1 MSTQTASNKDLTSSL
16 GDIFLSKPSSPSS
29 NTYEPGSPFSS
40 GSSGSNSSDS
50 SDVSS
55 MASGMSWQ
63 TILIIILILALLGFN
78 IFIYLAK
85 GTGAVAEFI
94 DKYFGPLLKLFG
106 VSILETTKQT
116 IDISATGTKAG
127 VDAVANTASGAI
139 DVLEQGTNLNPN
151 TNTNTS
157 NTSNT
162 TSSNT
167 NTSNTSNTSNTNT
180 SNTSNTSNKYS
191 GQQASGTQKNSMP
204 VQQQIQQDG
213 SVSEWRQD
221 TLDSALNDASKNPEP
236 QPDESSSSVQ
246 STGKAGW
253 CYIGMDRN
261 TRTCSQVGVNDLCMS
276 GDIFPSQDICM
287 NPSLRA

>member
-16 GDIFLSKPSSPSS
+16 GDIFSSKPSSPSS

-40 GSSGSNSSDS
+40 GSSDS

-63 TILIIILILALLGFN
+63 TWLIIILILALLGFN

-106 VSILETTKQT
+106 INILETTKQT
-116 IDISATGTKAG
+116 IDVSATGTKAG
-127 VDAVANTASGAI
+127 VDAVANTSTGAI
-139 DVLEQGTNLNPN
+139 DVVEQGTNLNPN
-151 TNTNTS
+151 TNT
-157 NTSNT
+157 SNT
-162 TSSNT
+162 TSSNANTNT
-167 NTSNTSNTSNTNT
+167 NTSNT
-180 SNTSNTSNKYS
+180 NTSNTSNKYS

-261 TRTCSQVGVNDLCMS
+261 TRSCSQVGVNDLCMS

>member
-1 MSTQTASNKDLTSSL
+1 MSTITASNKDLSSSL
-16 GDIFLSKPSSPSS
+16 GDIFSSKPSSPSS
-29 NTYEPGSPFSS
+29 NTYEPGAAFSS
-40 GSSGSNSSDS
+40 GSSGSSGSSDFGS
-50 SDVSS
+50 SNMSS
-55 MASGMSWQ
+55 GISWQ

-106 VSILETTKQT
+106 ISILETTKQT
-116 IDISATGTKAG
+116 INASATGTKAG
-127 VDAVANTASGAI
+127 VDAVANTTTGAI
-139 DVLEQGTNLNPN
+139 DVLEQGTNL
-151 TNTNTS
+151 TS
-157 NTSNT
+157 NATTNAT
-162 TSSNT
+162 TSSNI
-167 NTSNTSNTSNTNT
+167 NS
-180 SNTSNTSNKYS
+180 SNKYS
-191 GQQASGTQKNSMP
+191 GQQASGTQKNAMP

-213 SVSEWRQD
+213 SATEWRQD
-221 TLDSALNDASKNPEP
+221 TLDSALNDASKSPEP

-261 TRTCSQVGVNDLCMS
+261 TRTCSQVGVNDMCMS
-276 GDIFPSQDICM
+276 GNIFPSQDICM

>member
-1 MSTQTASNKDLTSSL
+1 MSTQTASNKDLSSSL
-16 GDIFLSKPSSPSS
+16 SDIFSSKPSSPSS

-40 GSSGSNSSDS
+40 GSSNSSNSDI
-50 SDVSS
+50 SS

-116 IDISATGTKAG
+116 IDVSATGTKAG
-127 VDAVANTASGAI
+127 VDAVANTATGAI
-139 DVLEQGTNLNPN
+139 DVVEQGTNLNPN
-151 TNTNTS
+151 AI
-157 NTSNT
+157 
-162 TSSNT
+162 TSSNA
-167 NTSNTSNTSNTNT
+167 NTNT

>member
-16 GDIFLSKPSSPSS
+16 GDIFSSKPSSPSS

-40 GSSGSNSSDS
+40 NSSN

-63 TILIIILILALLGFN
+63 TWLIIILILALLGFN

-106 VSILETTKQT
+106 INILETTKQT
-116 IDISATGTKAG
+116 IDVSATGTKAG
-127 VDAVANTASGAI
+127 VDAVANTTTGTI
-139 DVLEQGTNLNPN
+139 DVIEQGTNLNPN
-151 TNTNTS
+151 TNT
-157 NTSNT
+157 
-162 TSSNT
+162 SNT
-167 NTSNTSNTSNTNT
+167 NTSNT
-180 SNTSNTSNKYS
+180 NTSNTSNKYS

-287 NPSLRA
+287 NPRLRA

>member
-1 MSTQTASNKDLTSSL
+1 MSTQTASNKDLSSSL
-16 GDIFLSKPSSPSS
+16 GDIFSSKPSSPSS

-40 GSSGSNSSDS
+40 GSSNSSDS
-50 SDVSS
+50 SDISS

-85 GTGAVAEFI
+85 GTGDVAEFI

-106 VSILETTKQT
+106 ISILETTKQT
-116 IDISATGTKAG
+116 IDVSATGTKAG
-127 VDAVANTASGAI
+127 VDAVANTATGAI
-139 DVLEQGTNLNPN
+139 DVVEQGTNLNPN
-151 TNTNTS
+151 TNTSNTTSSNANANTNTS
-157 NTSNT
+157 N
-162 TSSNT
+162 SSNT
-167 NTSNTSNTSNTNT
+167 NTSNS
-180 SNTSNTSNKYS
+180 SNTSNKYS
-191 GQQASGTQKNSMP
+191 GQQASGTQKISMP

-253 CYIGMDRN
+253 CYIGMNRN

>member
-16 GDIFLSKPSSPSS
+16 GDIFSSKPSSPSS

-40 GSSGSNSSDS
+40 ES

-55 MASGMSWQ
+55 MVSGMSWQ

-116 IDISATGTKAG
+116 IDASATGTKAG
-127 VDAVANTASGAI
+127 VDAVANTATGAI
-139 DVLEQGTNLNPN
+139 DVVEQGTNLNPN
-151 TNTNTS
+151 TNTSNTTSSNANTNTS
-157 NTSNT
+157 N
-162 TSSNT
+162 SSNT
-167 NTSNTSNTSNTNT
+167 NTSNS
-180 SNTSNTSNKYS
+180 SNKYS

>member
-1 MSTQTASNKDLTSSL
+1 MSTQTASNKDLSSSL
-16 GDIFLSKPSSPSS
+16 GDIFSSKPSSPSS

-40 GSSGSNSSDS
+40 GSSDS

-63 TILIIILILALLGFN
+63 TWLIIILILALLGFN

-106 VSILETTKQT
+106 INILETTKQT
-116 IDISATGTKAG
+116 IDVSATGTKAG
-127 VDAVANTASGAI
+127 VDAVANTSTGAI
-139 DVLEQGTNLNPN
+139 DVVEQGTNLNPN
-151 TNTNTS
+151 TNT
-157 NTSNT
+157 SNT
-162 TSSNT
+162 TSSNANTNTNTSNT
-167 NTSNTSNTSNTNT
+167 NTSNT
-180 SNTSNTSNKYS
+180 NTSNTSNKYS

-261 TRTCSQVGVNDLCMS
+261 TRSCSQVGVNDLCMS

>member
-1 MSTQTASNKDLTSSL
+1 
-16 GDIFLSKPSSPSS
+16 
-29 NTYEPGSPFSS
+29 
-40 GSSGSNSSDS
+40 
-50 SDVSS
+50 
-55 MASGMSWQ
+55 
-63 TILIIILILALLGFN
+63 LALLGFN

-106 VSILETTKQT
+106 ISVLETTKQT
-116 IDISATGTKAG
+116 VNVSATGTKAG
-127 VDAVANTASGAI
+127 VDAVANTTTGAI
-139 DVLEQGTNLNPN
+139 DVVEQGTNLNPN
-151 TNTNTS
+151 A
-157 NTSNT
+157 T
-162 TSSNT
+162 TSSNA
-167 NTSNTSNTSNTNT
+167 NTT
-180 SNTSNTSNKYS
+180 NKYS

-204 VQQQIQQDG
+204 VQHQIQQDG
-213 SVSEWRQD
+213 SATEWRQD
-221 TLDSALNDASKNPEP
+221 SLDSALNDASKNPEP

-261 TRTCSQVGVNDLCMS
+261 TRTCSQVGVNDTCMS

>member
-16 GDIFLSKPSSPSS
+16 GDIFSSKPSSPSS

-40 GSSGSNSSDS
+40 GSSDS

-127 VDAVANTASGAI
+127 VDAVANTATGTI
-139 DVLEQGTNLNPN
+139 DVLEQGKKSSSISSRKRGSVTVIDSTRYVDFKKSSGAPANKITNSSYYTAIPLKRNPASSGFTGTFDYSMVQKFPSKSPLNVKGVRFVMKPL
-151 TNTNTS
+151 NTS
-157 NTSNT
+157 
-162 TSSNT
+162 
-167 NTSNTSNTSNTNT
+167 
-180 SNTSNTSNKYS
+180 
-191 GQQASGTQKNSMP
+191 
-204 VQQQIQQDG
+204 D
-213 SVSEWRQD
+213 
-221 TLDSALNDASKNPEP
+221 
-236 QPDESSSSVQ
+236 
-246 STGKAGW
+246 
-253 CYIGMDRN
+253 
-261 TRTCSQVGVNDLCMS
+261 
-276 GDIFPSQDICM
+276 
-287 NPSLRA
+287 

>member
-1 MSTQTASNKDLTSSL
+1 LNPNTNTSNTTSS
-16 GDIFLSKPSSPSS
+16 
-29 NTYEPGSPFSS
+29 N
-40 GSSGSNSSDS
+40 
-50 SDVSS
+50 
-55 MASGMSWQ
+55 A
-63 TILIIILILALLGFN
+63 
-78 IFIYLAK
+78 
-85 GTGAVAEFI
+85 
-94 DKYFGPLLKLFG
+94 
-106 VSILETTKQT
+106 
-116 IDISATGTKAG
+116 
-127 VDAVANTASGAI
+127 
-139 DVLEQGTNLNPN
+139 N

-157 NTSNT
+157 NTNT
-162 TSSNT
+162 SNT
-167 NTSNTSNTSNTNT
+167 NTSNT
-180 SNTSNTSNKYS
+180 NTSNTSNKYS

-261 TRTCSQVGVNDLCMS
+261 TRSCSQVGVNDLCMS

>member
-1 MSTQTASNKDLTSSL
+1 MSTITASNKDLSSSL
-16 GDIFLSKPSSPSS
+16 GDIFSSKPSSPSS
-29 NTYEPGSPFSS
+29 NTYEPGAAFSS
-40 GSSGSNSSDS
+40 GSSGSSGSSDFGS
-50 SDVSS
+50 SNMSS
-55 MASGMSWQ
+55 GISWQ

-106 VSILETTKQT
+106 ISILETTKQT
-116 IDISATGTKAG
+116 INASATGTKAG
-127 VDAVANTASGAI
+127 VDAVANTTTGAI
-139 DVLEQGTNLNPN
+139 DVLEQGTNL
-151 TNTNTS
+151 TS
-157 NTSNT
+157 NATTNAT
-162 TSSNT
+162 TSSNI
-167 NTSNTSNTSNTNT
+167 NS
-180 SNTSNTSNKYS
+180 SNKYS
-191 GQQASGTQKNSMP
+191 GQQASGTQKNAMP

-213 SVSEWRQD
+213 SATEWRQD

-261 TRTCSQVGVNDLCMS
+261 TRTCSQVGVNDMCMS
-276 GDIFPSQDICM
+276 GNIFPSQDICM